1 MPKKLLT
8 QISPEHLVGI
18 AKHVEEF
25 AATCRAVAATMQGD
39 ELQTIPVAS
48 WQQTGGAIGNLD
60 AFVSALR
67 DALAAARVERGD
79 MPQLPPSQRWS
90 KKDKHGVP
98 DSPKKRAGK

>member
-8 QISPEHLVGI
+8 PIKPEHLNGI

-25 AATCRAVAATMQGD
+25 AAACKAVATTMEID
-39 ELQTIPVAS
+39 KFETLPVAS
-48 WQQTGGAIGNLD
+48 WQQTGDAIGNLD

-79 MPQLPPSQRWS
+79 MPPLPPSQRWV
-90 KKDKHGVP
+90 KKADNHVP
-98 DSPKKRAGK
+98 DSRKKRAGK